1 MSVITLSH
9 HARVR
14 MQQRGIT
21 PEALAMLLEIGQVG
35 VASGGCQVVFID
47 RQERRRLSRLAQ
59 PRGRGR
65 DRLSALYAVTDEHG
79 TVITVGHRYRR
90 FARGAR

>member
-1 MSVITLSH
+1 MSIVLSH

-21 PEALAMLLEIGQVG
+21 PEALAILFEIGAVG
-35 VASGGCQVVFID
+35 SASGGCQVVFVD
-47 RQERRRLSRLAQ
+47 KHERRRLCRSEK
-59 PRGRGR
+59 PRVRGR
-65 DRLSALYAVTDEHG
+65 DQVSSLYAVTDDHG

-90 FARGAR
+90 LARRGR